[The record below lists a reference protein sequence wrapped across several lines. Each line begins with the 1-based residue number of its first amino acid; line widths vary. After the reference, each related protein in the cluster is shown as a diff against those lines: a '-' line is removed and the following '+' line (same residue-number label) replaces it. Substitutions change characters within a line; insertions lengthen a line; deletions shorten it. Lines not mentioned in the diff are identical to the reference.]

1 MQSFIWDKY
10 LNSLHLGVAVG
21 AGELEEAETKQ
32 LAETR
37 KELVKV
43 NAALRDVNEE
53 NETLKRRIAA
63 LEGRDSYA

>member
-1 MQSFIWDKY
+1 
-10 LNSLHLGVAVG
+10 VAVG

-32 LAETR
+32 LAETK

-43 NAALRDVNEE
+43 SAALRDVNEE